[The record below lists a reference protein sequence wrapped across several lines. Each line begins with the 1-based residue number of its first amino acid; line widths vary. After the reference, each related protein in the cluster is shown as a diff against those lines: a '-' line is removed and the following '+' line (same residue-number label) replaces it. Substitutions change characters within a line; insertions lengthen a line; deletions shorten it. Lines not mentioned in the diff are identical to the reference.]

1 MTPIDPTAPVA
12 VTNGEE
18 CPCDCSKWCS
28 CPIPFMA
35 QIQADQEAEAMRIS
49 VFGMQ
54 FSNG

>member
-1 MTPIDPTAPVA
+1 
-12 VTNGEE
+12 
-18 CPCDCSKWCS
+18 
-28 CPIPFMA
+28 MA